1 MADILSEKQM
11 VELIEAFHAI
21 DEDNDGVILS
31 SKLGAVLRVMGQN
44 PTVADLQ
51 VYGIKWR
58 TFNSTGIQVV

>member
-1 MADILSEKQM
+1 MSEKQM

-51 VYGIKWR
+51 VYGIKWCS
-58 TFNSTGIQVV
+58 STVLAGMMVAGR